1 MCRTHATVRR
11 MLGELV
17 AGGDDMTVV
26 DMEAGLE
33 HLSRGTTRSS
43 DTMLV
48 VAEPYFKS
56 LETARRAYELA
67 KELGIPRVFVVAN
80 KSRGPRD
87 EEAIRTFCERNHL
100 DLLAAVSFD
109 ETVVE
114 AELGGAAVL
123 DVNAQTSS
131 VVQIQRLADL
141 IAAL

>member
-1 MCRTHATVRR
+1 MCRTHAAVRR

-17 AGGDDMTVV
+17 AVGDDMTVV

-33 HLSRGTTRSS
+33 HLSRGTTRAS

-141 IAAL
+141 ITAL

>member
-11 MLGELV
+11 VLGELV

-67 KELGIPRVFVVAN
+67 KELGIPLVFVVAN
-80 KSRGPRD
+80 KSRGPHD

-141 IAAL
+141 ITAL

>member
-11 MLGELV
+11 VLGELV

-33 HLSRGTTRSS
+33 HLSRGTTRAS

-109 ETVVE
+109 DTVLE

-123 DVNAQTSS
+123 DVNAQASS
-131 VVQIQRLADL
+131 VMQIQRLADL
-141 IAAL
+141 ITAL

>member
-67 KELGIPRVFVVAN
+67 KELGIPHVFVVAN

-109 ETVVE
+109 DTVLE

>member
-11 MLGELV
+11 VLGELV

-109 ETVVE
+109 DTVLE

-123 DVNAQTSS
+123 DVNAQASS
-131 VVQIQRLADL
+131 VMQIQRLADL
-141 IAAL
+141 ITAL

>member
-11 MLGELV
+11 VLGELV

-33 HLSRGTTRSS
+33 HLSRGTTRAS

-109 ETVVE
+109 DTVLE

>member
-11 MLGELV
+11 VLGELV

-123 DVNAQTSS
+123 DVNAQASS
-131 VVQIQRLADL
+131 VMQIQRLADL
-141 IAAL
+141 ITAL

>member
-67 KELGIPRVFVVAN
+67 KELGISHVFVVAN

>member
-11 MLGELV
+11 VLGELV

-80 KSRGPRD
+80 KSRGSRD

-109 ETVVE
+109 ETVLE

>member
-11 MLGELV
+11 VLGELV

-33 HLSRGTTRSS
+33 HLSRGTTRAS

-48 VAEPYFKS
+48 VTEPYFKS

-109 ETVVE
+109 DTVLE

-123 DVNAQTSS
+123 DVNAQASS
-131 VVQIQRLADL
+131 VMQIQRLADL
-141 IAAL
+141 ITAL

>member
-1 MCRTHATVRR
+1 
-11 MLGELV
+11 
-17 AGGDDMTVV
+17 MTVV

-33 HLSRGTTRSS
+33 HLSRGTTRAS

-109 ETVVE
+109 ETVLE

-141 IAAL
+141 ITAL

>member
-1 MCRTHATVRR
+1 

-17 AGGDDMTVV
+17 AVGDDMTVV

-33 HLSRGTTRSS
+33 HLSRGTTRAS

-80 KSRGPRD
+80 KSRGSRD

-123 DVNAQTSS
+123 DVNARASS
-131 VVQIQRLADL
+131 VMQIQRLADL
-141 IAAL
+141 ITAL

>member
-109 ETVVE
+109 DTVLE

>member
-123 DVNAQTSS
+123 DVNARASS
-131 VVQIQRLADL
+131 VMQIQRLADL
-141 IAAL
+141 ITAL

>member
-11 MLGELV
+11 MLGELI

-33 HLSRGTTRSS
+33 HLSRGTTRAS

-56 LETARRAYELA
+56 LETARRGCELA
-67 KELGIPRVFVVAN
+67 KELGIPHVFVVAN
-80 KSRGPRD
+80 KSRGPHD
-87 EEAIRTFCERNHL
+87 DEAIRTFCERSGL
-100 DLLAAVSFD
+100 DLLTTVSFD
-109 ETVVE
+109 ETVLE

-123 DVNAQTSS
+123 DVNAQTCS

-141 IAAL
+141 ITTL

>member
-11 MLGELV
+11 VLGELV

-33 HLSRGTTRSS
+33 HLSRGTTRAS

-123 DVNAQTSS
+123 DVNAQASS
-131 VVQIQRLADL
+131 VMQIQRLADL
-141 IAAL
+141 ITAL

>member
-109 ETVVE
+109 ETVLE

>member
-1 MCRTHATVRR
+1 
-11 MLGELV
+11 
-17 AGGDDMTVV
+17 MTVV

-33 HLSRGTTRSS
+33 HLSRGTTRAS

-109 ETVVE
+109 DTVLE

-123 DVNAQTSS
+123 DVNAQASS
-131 VVQIQRLADL
+131 VMQIQRLADL
-141 IAAL
+141 ITAL

>member
-11 MLGELV
+11 VLGELV

-87 EEAIRTFCERNHL
+87 EEAIRTFCGRNHL

-141 IAAL
+141 ITAL

>member
-1 MCRTHATVRR
+1 
-11 MLGELV
+11 
-17 AGGDDMTVV
+17 
-26 DMEAGLE
+26 
-33 HLSRGTTRSS
+33 
-43 DTMLV
+43 MLV

-67 KELGIPRVFVVAN
+67 KELGIPRVFVVAY